1 MAGWVPQRTG
11 GEPEA
16 CARLGR
22 ERDPSV
28 TAAAPRAPST
38 PALGVPRRAC
48 AWVQRVGPRAPRG
61 AVRSGGGPGARGALG
76 TLAAVGGGHVSAP
89 RRPRSAA
96 SQPGPLGAVRVG
108 LGVRVCKAAAHPSPD
123 RASVAFQTLA
133 TPPGPGRG
141 CGGPAARSSGAFPSR
156 SAPRAVGRHRGALP
170 TGSPRG
176 PTAGA
181 SGCCEF
187 EEQAQAG
194 GWSGDAG

>member
-22 ERDPSV
+22 ECDPSV

-48 AWVQRVGPRAPRG
+48 AWEQRVGPRAPRG

-108 LGVRVCKAAAHPSPD
+108 LGVCVCKAAAHPSPD
-123 RASVAFQTLA
+123 RASVAFQTLV

-141 CGGPAARSSGAFPSR
+141 RGGPAARSSGAFPSR

-194 GWSGDAG
+194 EWSGDAG